1 MTALG
6 LLSLAG
12 ILWALALVPGLSV
25 VAVTT
30 RTATLGPVHGV
41 AVTAGIVLGD
51 LLFIALALFGLTAL
65 AQLLGGVFVVI
76 RVLAGLCL
84 IGFGI
89 HLLRH
94 AGASPAAT
102 PVVARGSLGTSFL
115 AGLLI
120 TLGDMKAI
128 LFYLSLLPVFVDL
141 GRVTSL
147 EALMILAVSVFA
159 VGSAKLLY
167 VVLAWRLRTWRVNP
181 RLRTPL
187 QRAAGGVMVG
197 AGAWLVAR
205 P

>member
-1 MTALG
+1 MTGLG
-6 LLSLAG
+6 LISLTAV
-12 ILWALALVPGLSV
+12 LLLLALVPGMSV
-25 VAVTT
+25 VAVTA
-30 RTATLGPVHGV
+30 RTTTLGPAHGV

-65 AQLLGGVFVVI
+65 AQLFGGAFVVL
-76 RVLAGLCL
+76 RMLAGLCL

-89 HLLRH
+89 HLLRY
-94 AGASPAAT
+94 AGAASPM
-102 PVVARGSLGTSFL
+102 PQVPRGSLAASFL

-128 LFYLSLLPVFVDL
+128 FFYLSLLPVFVDL
-141 GRVTSL
+141 SRVTPTDA
-147 EALMILAVSVFA
+147 ALVLAVSVFA

-167 VVLAWRLRTWRVNP
+167 VLLAWRLRARRVSP
-181 RLRTPL
+181 RMRQVMQRT
-187 QRAAGGVMVG
+187 AGGLMVG

>member
-1 MTALG
+1 
-6 LLSLAG
+6 
-12 ILWALALVPGLSV
+12 
-25 VAVTT
+25 
-30 RTATLGPVHGV
+30 HGV

-65 AQLLGGVFVVI
+65 AQLLGGVFVVL

-94 AGASPAAT
+94 AGASSAAA
-102 PVVARGSLGTSFL
+102 PVVARGALSTSFL

-128 LFYLSLLPVFVDL
+128 VFYLSLLPVFVDP
-141 GRVTSL
+141 GRVTPAD
-147 EALMILAVSVFA
+147 ALLILAVSVFA

-167 VVLAWRLRTWRVNP
+167 VVLAWRWRTWRVHRRW
-181 RLRTPL
+181 RLGL
-187 QRAAGGVMVG
+187 QRAAGGLMVG
-197 AGAWLVAR
+197 AGTWLVAR

>member
-6 LLSLAG
+6 LLSLTG
-12 ILWALALVPGLSV
+12 ILWMLALVPGMSV
-25 VAVTT
+25 VAVTA
-30 RTATLGPVHGV
+30 RTATLGPAHGV

-76 RVLAGLCL
+76 RVLAGVCL

-89 HLLRH
+89 QLLRH
-94 AGASPAAT
+94 ARAAVPAM
-102 PVVARGSLGTSFL
+102 PMLARGSLGTSFL

-128 LFYLSLLPVFVDL
+128 VFYLSLLPVFVDL
-141 GRVTSL
+141 SQVTGTDA
-147 EALMILAVSVFA
+147 ALILAVSVFA
-159 VGSAKLLY
+159 VGGAKLLY
-167 VVLAWRLRTWRVNP
+167 VVLAWRLRTWRVNQ
-181 RLRTPL
+181 RLRQWM
-187 QRAAGGVMVG
+187 QRASGALMVG
-197 AGAWLVAR
+197 AGSWLIAR